1 MSSTA
6 SSGRRWDGTPARPH
20 RQRALRV
27 APDSLTRLVRS
38 AQSSR
43 CRDCGNRIDWYTR
56 TDNRPVSLH
65 PHELDATAVPV
76 ASRWHV
82 SSGIAHLAG
91 DGTPWC
97 RIPHLALCPARP
109 APSPLTPQVAALR
122 RHLAL
127 HTRRLLDAGTLT
139 PSTPDAAS
147 PATALE
153 SCRPARPIVL
163 LLHTRYLAAQPVD
176 TIQCVAQ
183 TRRRHRCTHPVLSP
197 SAPAGTWTLVPAT
210 TGRRQLARTGGLM
223 AAYDLTHLTYAEQL
237 RWRHQRCPTTPP
249 PRAQPTSPSPN
260 GNPSTRCS
268 TTSTSTTACPRRS
281 DTAPRHGHENRTP
294 PHTAELHG
302 DGAPGARC
310 RAPAPPRP

>member
-1 MSSTA
+1 MSSTD
-6 SSGRRWDGTPARPH
+6 SSGRRWDGTPARLH
-20 RQRALRV
+20 RHRALRV
-27 APDSLTRLVRS
+27 APDRLTRLVRS

-82 SSGIAHLAG
+82 SSGIAHPAG
-91 DGTPWC
+91 DGAPWC

-109 APSPLTPQVAALR
+109 APTPLTPQIAALR

-127 HTRRLLDAGTLT
+127 HTRRVLDAGTLT
-139 PSTPDAAS
+139 PSTPDTAS

-163 LLHTRYLAAQPVD
+163 LLHTRYLAAQPID

-210 TGRRQLARTGGLM
+210 TGRRQLALSGGLM
-223 AAYDLTHLTYAEQL
+223 AVYDLTHLTYAEQL
-237 RWRHQRCPTTPP
+237 RWRHQRCPHHAATPGAADLALAEWEP
-249 PRAQPTSPSPN
+249 FDPLLHHQHIYNRLP
-260 GNPSTRCS
+260 
-268 TTSTSTTACPRRS
+268 TTA
-281 DTAPRHGHENRTP
+281 RHRTQ
-294 PHTAELHG
+294 
-302 DGAPGARC
+302 AR
-310 RAPAPPRP
+310 A